1 MTAEH
6 STPGCT
12 LTGCSAHTNLYF
24 GRGHIF
30 QLAGMQVCG
39 FCVLIPT
46 PLTWLLL
53 SSWHPESLFPRPD
66 VFQMSFTLVS
76 SNLAALGADIY
87 WIRLDRELRGGA
99 RKLRTTK
106 GGLFTSGLISYLRMP
121 SKEGRDKKLLSSP

>member
-12 LTGCSAHTNLYF
+12 LTGCSVHTNLYF

-30 QLAGMQVCG
+30 QLAGTQACG

-53 SSWHPESLFPRPD
+53 SSWHPASLFPRLD
-66 VFQMSFTLVS
+66 VFQMSFALVS

-87 WIRLDRELRGGA
+87 WI
-99 RKLRTTK
+99 
-106 GGLFTSGLISYLRMP
+106 
-121 SKEGRDKKLLSSP
+121 

>member
-12 LTGCSAHTNLYF
+12 LTGCAAHTNLYF

-53 SSWHPESLFPRPD
+53 SSWHPVSLFPRLD
-66 VFQMSFTLVS
+66 VFQMSFAFVS
-76 SNLAALGADIY
+76 SNLAELGLIPTEF
-87 WIRLDRELRGGA
+87 RLDRELRGGS
-99 RKLRTTK
+99 RKLQDYKRCIIHLK
-106 GGLFTSGLISYLRMP
+106 YS
-121 SKEGRDKKLLSSP
+121 LLETAPPR